1 MICSSWAWPNMFN
14 VSRSQVNLY
23 NDTRSITNRV
33 KLLLLTE
40 PTELYMNPTFG
51 VGLKRYLYTYNNDN
65 TIALIRDRL
74 VEQLRLWEPS
84 VIPEETQIVRGNLY
98 SRDPSD
104 PISVSERMNELNLT
118 ITLVTIYRETVSFDL
133 TQSDVSKFI

>member
-74 VEQLRLWEPS
+74 VEQLTLWEPS

-104 PISVSERMNELNLT
+104 PISVSERMNELNLS

>member
-133 TQSDVSKFI
+133 MQSDVSKFI